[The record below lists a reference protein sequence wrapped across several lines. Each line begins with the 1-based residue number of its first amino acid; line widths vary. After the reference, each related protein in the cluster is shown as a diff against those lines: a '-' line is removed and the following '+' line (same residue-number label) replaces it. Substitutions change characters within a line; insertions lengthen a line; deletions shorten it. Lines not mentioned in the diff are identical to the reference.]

1 MPGDPDVDAD
11 TLLTRTGGG
20 NRLEESED
28 GHRRVRQHCGAHRPS
43 RPTPPP
49 TAPAAADI
57 ISGTSGAIA
66 ETWQRI
72 LEEYGTPVAESES
85 ARPAQVTLVEG
96 TAQPVVQEKP
106 ARI

>member
-28 GHRRVRQHCGAHRPS
+28 GHCRVRQHCGAHRPS

-57 ISGTSGAIA
+57 ITQLPGRRATDRRTQATGANPGRVGGFVLA
-66 ETWQRI
+66 
-72 LEEYGTPVAESES
+72 P
-85 ARPAQVTLVEG
+85 P
-96 TAQPVVQEKP
+96 TAST
-106 ARI
+106 

>member
-57 ISGTSGAIA
+57 ITQLPGRRATDRRTQATGANPGRVGGFVLA
-66 ETWQRI
+66 
-72 LEEYGTPVAESES
+72 P
-85 ARPAQVTLVEG
+85 P
-96 TAQPVVQEKP
+96 TASTDHGRHLRT
-106 ARI
+106 AA